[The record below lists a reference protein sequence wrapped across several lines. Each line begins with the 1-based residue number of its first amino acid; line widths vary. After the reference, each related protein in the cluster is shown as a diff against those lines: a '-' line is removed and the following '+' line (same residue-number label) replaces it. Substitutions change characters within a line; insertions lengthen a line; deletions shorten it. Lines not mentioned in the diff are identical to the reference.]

1 MFVTFTYLFFF
12 VDVDLRS
19 VCVWTLPWI
28 WFALDATV
36 RDFRECFE
44 KSLYGRNLLLTIQN
58 LSLLPRDI
66 RFSTNEGVINVNV
79 QKVLK
84 VCVRRCACVYG
95 ESLLTSGERGF
106 QE

>member
-28 WFALDATV
+28 RFALDATV

-66 RFSTNEGVINVNV
+66 RSSR
-79 QKVLK
+79 KMLC
-84 VCVRRCACVYG
+84 VCVWGNVLA
-95 ESLLTSGERGF
+95 SGERGF

>member
-1 MFVTFTYLFFF
+1 MT
-12 VDVDLRS
+12 
-19 VCVWTLPWI
+19 CMWTSPWI
-28 WFALDATV
+28 WFAVDATV

-66 RFSTNEGVINVNV
+66 GFSTNEGFVLYANV
-79 QKVLK
+79 QKVLN
-84 VCVRRCACVYG
+84 VRVRRCVCVCVCVCVWG
-95 ESLLTSGERGF
+95 NVLASGERGF

>member
-1 MFVTFTYLFFF
+1 MC
-12 VDVDLRS
+12 VDFSLDL
-19 VCVWTLPWI
+19 VCSRCSG
-28 WFALDATV
+28 TV

-66 RFSTNEGVINVNV
+66 RFSTNEGVFFNGLVTANV
-79 QKVLK
+79 QKVLE
-84 VCVRRCACVYG
+84 VCVRCCACVWG
-95 ESLLTSGERGF
+95 NVLASGERGF